1 MGAKALY
8 NDTRRKIIHQLII
21 SKNIDKIR
29 GILHDRDEYKKYARD
44 WKPIN
49 LDEFV
54 SKLKITD
61 DKYNMQTNMRKISF
75 LNDGKTYEI
84 VSAIGGKYFRIQEI
98 NEKGLRKYV
107 DINLKEPSIPGNI
120 QGAARRAERNRLTH
134 FRMSYRKG
142 TV

>member
-8 NDTRRKIIHQLII
+8 IDTRRKIIHQLIML
-21 SKNIDKIR
+21 KDIDKIR
-29 GILHDRDEYKKYARD
+29 GILHDRDEYKKYSRE

-54 SKLKITD
+54 AKLNITD
-61 DKYNMQTNMRKISF
+61 DKYNIQSNMRKISF
-75 LNDGKTYEI
+75 VNDGKTYEI
-84 VSAIGGKYFRIQEI
+84 VCAIGGKYFRIQEI
-98 NEKGLRKYV
+98 GIDGSRKYV
-107 DINLKEPSIPGNI
+107 NENLKEPSILGTF